1 MKLRMTPLEWW
12 AIGIAT
18 TLFLLGVVIGY
29 LGESAWLNRFG
40 SIIIVV
46 GVLSATIKISD
57 IITVKIDS
65 FLAEN
70 YPKIFNEIVETNRSF
85 FDGEMP
91 SGYQEN
97 LEQAVAKEVRRR
109 FQEFKK
115 SQLDRA
121 KWVEIGVVVFGTLV
135 NGFGDYLLSF
145 FKAASV

>member
-1 MKLRMTPLEWW
+1 MKLRMTSLEWW

-18 TLFLLGVVIGY
+18 TLFLSGFAIGY
-29 LGESAWLNRFG
+29 LGDSAWLNRFG
-40 SIIIVV
+40 SLIIVV

-57 IITVKIDS
+57 IIAVKIDD

-70 YPKIFNEIVETNRSF
+70 YPKILSEIVEVNRSF
-85 FDGEMP
+85 FNGEMP
-91 SGYQEN
+91 PGYQEN
-97 LEQAVAKEVRRR
+97 LGQAVAKEVRRR
-109 FQEFKK
+109 FEGFKR

-121 KWVEIGVVVFGTLV
+121 KWIEIGVVVFGTLV